1 MSAVIQSKAEID
13 PRVEAAISHWAP
25 RFVANGVP
33 LADFQEVTASISHWE
48 DWCAAWSARAAVH
61 EEMGNKALAGGY
73 NASAAAH
80 FTRAAVCYHFGKFL
94 FVNDMAQMKEAHR
107 RAVECRNKS
116 LPHLDPP
123 GERVAIPY
131 EGRQLYGNL
140 RKPAAQPA
148 KQSNGGAAKP
158 PPIVVMCMGLD
169 SAKEEMDDYENRF
182 LARGLAT
189 LAFDGPGQG
198 EAEYDFAICP
208 EYEKPV
214 AAVFDFLAT
223 RKDVDIA
230 RAGIWGVSLGGYYAP
245 RAAALEPRFACCVA
259 WGAQWDYHAIWA
271 KRLDELASGKV
282 LSLSVPPEHL
292 QWVLGVSSQAA
303 ALKKLEGLRLDG
315 IVQKMTCPF
324 LLLHGAG
331 DEQIPLSL
339 AEKCFAAIGSKQKT
353 LKVFSR
359 EEGGFHHCQVDNV
372 TIGVHYMWDWIE
384 DVLRPGA

>member
-1 MSAVIQSKAEID
+1 MSAVIQNKTEKDS
-13 PRVEAAISHWAP
+13 RVEAAISHWAP

-33 LADFQEVTASISHWE
+33 LADFQEVTASVSRWE
-48 DWCAAWSARAAVH
+48 DWCDAWSARAAIH

-73 NASAAAH
+73 NLSAGAH

-107 RAVECRNKS
+107 RAVECRNKA

-131 EGRQLYGNL
+131 EGKQLYGNL
-140 RKPAAQPA
+140 RKPR
-148 KQSNGGAAKP
+148 NAAKP

-189 LAFDGPGQG
+189 LSFDGPGQG
-198 EAEYDFAICP
+198 EAEYEFALCP

-223 RKDVDIA
+223 RSDIDNA

-245 RAAALEPRFACCVA
+245 RAAAFDKRIKACVA
-259 WGAQWDYHAIWA
+259 LSGPFQRSADFAGRPQMNVEAFRVRSKSA
-271 KRLDELASGKV
+271 NLEEAGKV
-282 LSLSVPPEHL
+282 
-292 QWVLGVSSQAA
+292 
-303 ALKKLEGLRLDG
+303 ALR
-315 IVQKMTCPF
+315 F
-324 LLLHGAG
+324 
-331 DEQIPLSL
+331 SL
-339 AEKCFAAIGSKQKT
+339 AECAKNITCPIYIVAGTKDRLTPHTQAEKLAASVSGPCVLSVI
-353 LKVFSR
+353 
-359 EEGGFHHCQVDNV
+359 EGGNHVVNNLWYRYRDQ
-372 TIGVHYMWDWIE
+372 TADWMATR
-384 DVLRPGA
+384 LRAV